1 MISYTFDQNILF
13 VTFNGNIKLEDIINY
28 LKEFDKLDFLS
39 EDLLLLYDL
48 TNADINIAPTEI
60 KIISQIADISTYDYN
75 STQTAF
81 LVENP
86 KITAYSTLFS
96 NLAENSKTQRKI
108 FSTKEAALKWLKQ
121 TN

>member
-13 VTFNGNIKLEDIINY
+13 VTFIGTIKLEDIINY

-39 EDLLLLYDL
+39 ENLLLLYDL

-60 KIISQIADISTYDYN
+60 KIISQIADVSTYGYN
-75 STQTAF
+75 STRTAF
-81 LVENP
+81 LVGNP

-108 FSTKEAALKWLKQ
+108 FSTKEAALKWVKQ
-121 TN
+121 IN